1 MRQVLAIDG
10 NEMTGRQERTADGR
24 CKDCPEINTSIY
36 KNPRFPHPG
45 ALSCTVSSI
54 SSKISLPMVLTH
66 VHRAVE
72 IVPFTVIPYKP
83 KMRKPSN
90 RSDHNRPSKP
100 LAFQPIT
107 LKVSHGTDSN
117 KSAET
122 SPEDRWLRKNTGDP
136 GVPAR
141 NAVALADDP
150 KSAEGTSSDRLLPS
164 DRLNLTFI

>member
-1 MRQVLAIDG
+1 MGTVDG
-10 NEMTGRQERTADGR
+10 GRG
-24 CKDCPEINTSIY
+24 DCPEISTSIY
-36 KNPRFPHPG
+36 KNPQFPPSG
-45 ALSCTVSSI
+45 SLSCTVSSI
-54 SSKISLPMVLTH
+54 FRKTSHPMALTH

-100 LAFQPIT
+100 LALQPIT
-107 LKVSHGTDSN
+107 PKVSHGTDSN

-122 SPEDRWLRKNTGDP
+122 SPEDRWLTKNTGDP
-136 GVPAR
+136 GVSAR
-141 NAVALADDP
+141 NAVALVDAR
-150 KSAEGTSSDRLLPS
+150 KSAEGTSSGRLLPS